1 MFRYK
6 ILFDDE
12 NTYTENTESGIVAAS
27 SYEDAV
33 KKLADYY
40 GEKNII
46 ALGFYELCDKVITED
61 VIREE
66 FATEFKI

>member
-6 ILFDDE
+6 ISFYDE
-12 NTYTENTESGIVAAS
+12 ETYNENTESGIVAAS
-27 SYEDAV
+27 SYENGA
-33 KKLADYY
+33 KKLVDYY

-46 ALGFYELCDKVITED
+46 ALGLYELCDDVATENVIK
-61 VIREE
+61 EE